1 MTKPDIILSNT
12 KLEALSFRLKSAT
25 GINER
30 NLVDTIIINHRH
42 NTEFN
47 KVLITDT
54 LGTNNERTTKGTL
67 KTK

>member
-12 KLEALSFRLKSAT
+12 KLEALSFGLKFAT

-30 NLVDTIIINHRH
+30 YTIIINHRH
-42 NTEFN
+42 NTGFIQG
-47 KVLITDT
+47 LITDT
-54 LGTNNERTTKGTL
+54 LGTNNERTTTGTL